1 MQAAPSCYGSMV
13 ASTSEEVTTSTL
25 SRGPMTMSVSKSN
38 SQFIEAPAFFYDM
51 DTDLKDLKTA
61 LKDVDLLNDSGYRS
75 VMERSTHPFATSLV
89 FHEDNGFDSEDDA
102 TDEHWD
108 GYLTVGGDRIK
119 IRDMSDILATRY
131 AFISGARTTEG
142 LTIVTFPDSRST
154 LPFED
159 YSLLVKYLLQV
170 PPLEDSHKGFVII
183 IDRRSDKW
191 SSVRTLL
198 LQISSFFPGKIC
210 VTFVIKPEGV
220 LQRALEVGYRG
231 AADTCSFQVIQ
242 LESSAEL
249 RKYIHHEFLTM
260 DVGGLIKYNHLEWV
274 QHRMDIERMK
284 ASATAIAASLT
295 EFGKTLR
302 ETELPND
309 ADSTARILELQ
320 TAEKM
325 AIKEEFKIAV
335 RKGFTLLKS
344 VRQLDKKPT
353 PEQLSP
359 TRLHNVTAIERML
372 VQLEETERSF
382 DSFWTK
388 HERRLR
394 YCLELRQFEDSFRK
408 LQAAFARHMLYLEEH
423 REVGNCT
430 EKALH
435 LAEQHRQYAEGA
447 MEEVE
452 ASRNLKKAGEDLINS
467 NEAELSG
474 SLEPKCEELERM
486 AAALTSA
493 LERRGDCLKRSA
505 TMHEQIAKAN
515 SWCTRGAD
523 LLTNGMTDFTNPNP
537 SSSLTTLDAFIEE
550 GTNLNIEFLKDTT
563 SPMNQLLLLT
573 TIETS
578 TLLNLIEE
586 RIGDIRRMSLAKR
599 DQLTK
604 LHLQKPPPVQVVTPE
619 KKSKKNS
626 SKNELDSKDVPS
638 CSGEST
644 PAGTLS
650 PRRETRE
657 VTNAFDEMIATEIS
671 YVADLKDIIIHY
683 LEPFEATENQ
693 NSLPDTLRGKPDCLF
708 GNVRELYKFHHRTV
722 LEDLVAAR
730 STAEMCRVLMQHR
743 NQIYVTYRTYCQI
756 HGSNQKVRDSVKNHP
771 FFKECQRNANHNMDM
786 SSYLLK
792 PIQRIMK
799 YQLLLGNIMD
809 DCPADVRDEVAM
821 TRDSMVE
828 LLNQIDASMQQLHIS
843 GYNGDLKSLGL
854 LRLQTECDV
863 FTYNRKKKAKLSRAQ
878 KRFIFFFDGA
888 VMFCK
893 KRVSNPGTTLNSE
906 PEYFEHKF
914 CIPIISLGY
923 DTSSRTGASRFEVWD
938 DAKTDAY
945 VIETIDQTARTKWI
959 QRLGKSETAQDA
971 CLENRQRPKSWA
983 STVSNE
989 SSCSS
994 STRESDS
1001 TDSTM
1006 DTNGNT
1012 QTTQVDVPYSP
1023 TLDSSIDLSFQMD
1036 TTTPLRTSEI
1046 NNEVELVDSC

>member
-1 MQAAPSCYGSMV
+1 PHRVVKAEENSAEVQIIGGEEKLERPGEKLRKVPKEVSEIQCKSVAVRGERGRGTSDLGKVVKAEGEKERKKVKIRASVAVIGPRLEARGPGVLEYRKKTMKGWTQKFDWDGVKEAVVLIEYTEKVEENIKRVEFVKSIAREVERVWIVPGSLQCVFGDV
-13 ASTSEEVTTSTL
+13 ANVAKQWRGWLKTSENVEVLDPLMPVGIYQTPL
-25 SRGPMTMSVSKSN
+25 ILEKWDRKSLDGLQKYLHIALPSHSIGCKLEKDGN
-38 SQFIEAPAFFYDM
+38 PDRRRQFEF
-51 DTDLKDLKTA
+51 KT
-61 LKDVDLLNDSGYRS
+61 DVDPGTDHPIA
-75 VMERSTHPFATSLV
+75 ERRGNV
-89 FHEDNGFDSEDDA
+89 
-102 TDEHWD
+102 
-108 GYLTVGGDRIK
+108 Y
-119 IRDMSDILATRY
+119 
-131 AFISGARTTEG
+131 
-142 LTIVTFPDSRST
+142 
-154 LPFED
+154 
-159 YSLLVKYLLQV
+159 
-170 PPLEDSHKGFVII
+170 
-183 IDRRSDKW
+183 
-191 SSVRTLL
+191 
-198 LQISSFFPGKIC
+198 SFFPGKVC
-210 VTFVIKPEGV
+210 VLFVIKPEGV

-231 AADTCSFQVIQ
+231 AADTCTFKVIQ

-249 RKYIHHEFLTM
+249 RKYIHHEHLTM

-505 TMHEQIAKAN
+505 TMHEQIAQAN
-515 SWCTRGAD
+515 SWCSRGAD
-523 LLTNGMTDFTNPNP
+523 LLTTGMTDFTSP
-537 SSSLTTLDAFIEE
+537 SPATSISALDAFIEE
-550 GTNLNIEFLKDTT
+550 GNHLNIEFLKDTT

-626 SKNELDSKDVPS
+626 K
-638 CSGEST
+638 
-644 PAGTLS
+644 
-650 PRRETRE
+650 
-657 VTNAFDEMIATEIS
+657 TEI
-671 YVADLKDIIIHY
+671 L
-683 LEPFEATENQ
+683 
-693 NSLPDTLRGKPDCLF
+693 
-708 GNVRELYKFHHRTV
+708 
-722 LEDLVAAR
+722 
-730 STAEMCRVLMQHR
+730 
-743 NQIYVTYRTYCQI
+743 
-756 HGSNQKVRDSVKNHP
+756 
-771 FFKECQRNANHNMDM
+771 
-786 SSYLLK
+786 
-792 PIQRIMK
+792 
-799 YQLLLGNIMD
+799 
-809 DCPADVRDEVAM
+809 
-821 TRDSMVE
+821 
-828 LLNQIDASMQQLHIS
+828 
-843 GYNGDLKSLGL
+843 
-854 LRLQTECDV
+854 
-863 FTYNRKKKAKLSRAQ
+863 
-878 KRFIFFFDGA
+878 
-888 VMFCK
+888 
-893 KRVSNPGTTLNSE
+893 
-906 PEYFEHKF
+906 
-914 CIPIISLGY
+914 
-923 DTSSRTGASRFEVWD
+923 
-938 DAKTDAY
+938 
-945 VIETIDQTARTKWI
+945 
-959 QRLGKSETAQDA
+959 
-971 CLENRQRPKSWA
+971 
-983 STVSNE
+983 
-989 SSCSS
+989 
-994 STRESDS
+994 
-1001 TDSTM
+1001 
-1006 DTNGNT
+1006 
-1012 QTTQVDVPYSP
+1012 
-1023 TLDSSIDLSFQMD
+1023 
-1036 TTTPLRTSEI
+1036 
-1046 NNEVELVDSC
+1046 